1 MTTSDRIR
9 TLADEGLPTAEIAR
23 RLGIRYQHAYNVL
36 RTNGALASRS
46 GEPKPANASPE
57 TRTIKPPLFVA
68 DLLTS
73 GFFLIGK
80 WLASPEHALIV
91 DRALP
96 KDVGV
101 YVFAK
106 NDRALY
112 VGVATMG
119 MAKRLRFYGKP
130 GATQRTSIRIN
141 AQLLDELRAEPSIDI
156 YAAFPPDQEWNGLP
170 VHGAAGL
177 ELGLIK
183 RYALPWNMRGT

>member
-1 MTTSDRIR
+1 MTISDSIR
-9 TLADEGLPTAEIAR
+9 SLANEGLPTAEIAR

-36 RTNGALASRS
+36 KGHNGKLASRS
-46 GEPKPANASPE
+46 DEPRQTIAGSE
-57 TRTIKPPLFVA
+57 TIKPPLFVA

-73 GFFLIGK
+73 GFSLVGK

-106 NDRALY
+106 SDRALY

-119 MAKRLRFYGKP
+119 VAKRLRFYGKP

-141 AQLLDELRAEPSIDI
+141 AQLLDELRAEPCIDI
-156 YAAFPPDQEWNGLP
+156 YAAFPPDQQWNGLP